1 MIYRFDLGKLPLIHQ
16 AYSVTRKTV
25 WQISDSLHILILV
38 RSGSCEVEINSEKF
52 VLEKGDMLFIPKN
65 QLYIRRPV
73 GDSMCT
79 MVYVHF
85 SLDGEICSFDTQSA
99 KKEIE
104 KVKSAIN
111 NTILSG
117 ENPPRFNTAFIFQ
130 KTCTKNTEQDIDNL
144 FEQIVIQQTK
154 NLIES
159 HLLASLFL
167 SMILGAAT
175 HAALPKILSETTLE
189 KRVPPKLN
197 KAVLF
202 IKSNYKA
209 PITLADLCRHCNVSK
224 QQMIRYFRQELG
236 TTPTAYI
243 LLFKMNKAKEFLS
256 KSPHLTVKEIAFEL
270 GYENPLYFSRV
281 FRKTCGET
289 PSEYKYRVVNYDRL
303 NP

>member
-1 MIYRFDLGKLPLIHQ
+1 MIFRLGLDRLPLIHQ

-38 RSGSCEVEINSEKF
+38 RSGSCEVEINNEKII
-52 VLEKGDMLFIPKN
+52 LENGDMLYIPKN
-65 QLYIRRPV
+65 QLYIRRPI
-73 GDSMCT
+73 GGAMCS

-85 SLDGEICSFDTQSA
+85 SLDGEVYSLDMQSA
-99 KKEIE
+99 KEEIE
-104 KVKSAIN
+104 RIKSVTN
-111 NTILSG
+111 STILSG
-117 ENPPRFNTAFIFQ
+117 ETPPRFNAAYIFQ
-130 KTCTKNTEQDIDNL
+130 KTDIKNAEQNIEYL
-144 FEQIVIQQTK
+144 FEQLIIQQTK
-154 NLIES
+154 NQIES
-159 HLLASLFL
+159 NLLASLFL
-167 SMILGAAT
+167 GMILGAAT
-175 HAALPKILSETTLE
+175 HAALPKILSATTLE

-224 QQMIRYFRQELG
+224 QQMIRYFRQELD
-236 TTPTAYI
+236 TTPTSYI

-256 KSPHLTVKEIAFEL
+256 KSPHLTIKEVAFEL

-289 PSEYKYRVVNYDRL
+289 PSEYKYRVANFDRL